1 MHSSYPEP
9 KNNGVNSTEIAKI
22 PHAIAEETATISS
35 IDNKT
40 FTYEE
45 IENIVWGGALMSQS
59 AIRSVVRDLRKK
71 IGEKYIINV
80 SGIGYRLK

>member
-35 IDNKT
+35 IDNKNS
-40 FTYEE
+40 FFASF
-45 IENIVWGGALMSQS
+45 INPLLFKAVIRGNITVPIPISIPIGILMILSAL
-59 AIRSVVRDLRKK
+59 
-71 IGEKYIINV
+71 
-80 SGIGYRLK
+80 